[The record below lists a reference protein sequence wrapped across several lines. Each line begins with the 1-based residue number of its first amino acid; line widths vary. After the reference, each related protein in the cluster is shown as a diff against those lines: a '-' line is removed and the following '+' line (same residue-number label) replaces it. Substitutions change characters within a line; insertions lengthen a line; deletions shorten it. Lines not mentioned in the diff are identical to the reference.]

1 MRVRLTILPA
11 ILFVVVLA
19 FGLLP
24 SAALAKP
31 DTLILRKIRG
41 VANGS
46 QLPAQVRQ
54 V

>member
-1 MRVRLTILPA
+1 MNRERELNDRAAGGGWTGSAKSMRVI
-11 ILFVVVLA
+11 
-19 FGLLP
+19 G
-24 SAALAKP
+24 KG